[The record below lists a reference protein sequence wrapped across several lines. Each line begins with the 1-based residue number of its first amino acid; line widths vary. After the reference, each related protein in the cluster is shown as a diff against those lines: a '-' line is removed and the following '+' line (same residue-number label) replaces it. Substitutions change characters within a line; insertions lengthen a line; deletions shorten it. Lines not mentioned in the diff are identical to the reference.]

1 MYNQDPTKRVSK
13 EAECKASEAEAEAEA
28 ATIINPISDSVNH
41 NMKETMLLL
50 LPRLVSSVIRRGGL
64 N

>member
-13 EAECKASEAEAEAEA
+13 EAECKAAEAEAEA